1 MDGIDPSGLSR
12 PFGRKTVYS
21 MHGTIYLKRERRP
34 RIEQG
39 HPWIYQSEIGR
50 IAGDVAPGSLVKVS
64 NHAGALLGTGY
75 YNPRSQI
82 VVRLLSRRDE
92 PIDAGFFAAR
102 LQDSLGL
109 RRRLVRPDSSA
120 FRLVHG
126 EADGL
131 PGLTVDMYNDIAV
144 MQILSLGMEHLL
156 PELLSGLQ
164 DVVAP
169 RGVILRNDVK
179 VRELEGMQQE
189 VRFAG
194 PVCETVVSFRENGF
208 AMQADLWQ
216 GQKTGY
222 FLDQRENRAFIEP
235 FVKGAR
241 VLDCFSH
248 TGSFAVH
255 AAGFGAASVKAV
267 DISEDAVALIEH
279 NARLNGFNGVIEAKA
294 ANAFDLL
301 RQESDGGE
309 SYDVVMLDPPAFTK
323 SKATLPAARRG
334 YKEINLRGMKLTRP
348 GGFLITSS
356 CSYHLSSDDF
366 LDVIAECA
374 ADAKRPVKLV
384 AVRGQGMDHPVL
396 PQARETSYLKF
407 VVMQVL

>member
-1 MDGIDPSGLSR
+1 MQ
-12 PFGRKTVYS
+12 
-21 MHGTIYLKRERRP
+21 GTIYLKRERRP

-50 IAGDVAPGSLVKVS
+50 LAGDVVPGGMVRVQ
-64 NHAGALLGTGY
+64 NHAGAFIGIGY
-75 YNPRSQI
+75 YNPLSQI
-82 VVRLLSRRDE
+82 TVRLLSRYDDV
-92 PIDAGFFAAR
+92 IDARFLAGR
-102 LQDSLGL
+102 LQDSLSL
-109 RRRLVRPDSSA
+109 RRKVVSAESSA
-120 FRLVHG
+120 YRLVHG
-126 EADGL
+126 EADGM
-131 PGLTVDMYNDIAV
+131 PGLTVDIYNDIAV
-144 MQILSLGMEHLL
+144 LQVLSLGMENLL
-156 PELLSGLQ
+156 PELLSALS

-169 RGVILRNDVK
+169 RGIILRNDVK

-194 PVCETVVSFRENGF
+194 EACETVVDFRENGF
-208 AMQADLWQ
+208 LMRADLWQ

-222 FLDQRENRAFIEP
+222 FLDQRENRAFIRP
-235 FVKGAR
+235 FVHGAR

-255 AAGFGAASVKAV
+255 AAGYGAREVTAV
-267 DISEDAVALIEH
+267 DISDNAVEMIQH
-279 NARLNGFNGVIEAKA
+279 NARENGFGTIISAQV

-301 RQESDGGE
+301 RQESEGGE

-348 GGFLITSS
+348 GGFLVSSS
-356 CSYHLSSDDF
+356 CSYHLSGDDF
-366 LDVIAECA
+366 LGILADCA
-374 ADAKRPVKLV
+374 ADAKRQVKLV

-407 VVMQVL
+407 VILQVL

>member
-1 MDGIDPSGLSR
+1 MQ
-12 PFGRKTVYS
+12 
-21 MHGTIYLKRERRP
+21 GTIYLKRERRP

-39 HPWIYQSEIGR
+39 HPWVYASEIGR
-50 IAGDVAPGSLVKVS
+50 LAGDVLPGGLVRVQ
-64 NHAGALLGTGY
+64 NHAGAFVGIGY
-75 YNPRSQI
+75 YNPKSQI
-82 VVRLLSRRDE
+82 TVRLLTRQDE
-92 PIDAGFFAAR
+92 EIDVGFI
-102 LQDSLGL
+102 G
-109 RRRLVRPDSSA
+109 RRLRNSLELRKKIVLSDSSA
-120 FRLVHG
+120 YRLVHG

-144 MQILSLGMEHLL
+144 LQVLSLGMENLL
-156 PELLSGLQ
+156 PELLPAL
-164 DVVAP
+164 DEVVSP

-189 VRFAG
+189 VRFARDI
-194 PVCETVVSFRENGF
+194 CETVVDFRENSF
-208 AMQADLWQ
+208 LMQADLWQ

-222 FLDQRENRAFIEP
+222 FLDQRENRAFIKP
-235 FVKGAR
+235 FVHGAR

-255 AAGFGAASVKAV
+255 AAGYGACEVKAV
-267 DISEDAVALIEH
+267 DISEDAVEMIEH
-279 NARLNGFNGVIEAKA
+279 NARQNGFASIIQAQA

-301 RQESDGGE
+301 RQESETGE
-309 SYDVVMLDPPAFTK
+309 SYDVVLLDPPAFTK

-334 YKEINLRGMKLTRP
+334 YKEINLRGMKLTRS
-348 GGFLITSS
+348 GGFLISSS

-366 LDVIAECA
+366 LGILADCA
-374 ADAKRPVKLV
+374 ADARRQVKIV

-407 VVMQVL
+407 VVMQVI